1 MDIDGVLLTTK
12 QPTQADNAI
21 QFINFIT
28 ENFECYWLTTHC
40 KGNNQTALKY
50 LEKYFDKP
58 ILNKLEKIKTTNWTT
73 LKTEAIDFNSDFFW
87 LEDFPFQSEIN
98 ILESNNKKDK
108 LITVDLNKTDELL
121 RLMTFFDSINY

>member
-58 ILNKLEKIKTTNWTT
+58 ILNKLEKNQAYKLDNIKNRG
-73 LKTEAIDFNSDFFW
+73 N
-87 LEDFPFQSEIN
+87 
-98 ILESNNKKDK
+98 
-108 LITVDLNKTDELL
+108 
-121 RLMTFFDSINY
+121 